1 MKKHL
6 FIIMATTMV
15 ATTLFGCSCTGSK
28 TATDTT
34 TESTTPT
41 ENETIQDATEK
52 QTETD
57 NGSKVEAESGETNRA
72 EYIAEAEA
80 EYEANKD
87 NVTCSKEEF
96 INLYVNT
103 RLDDKSADEALSATL
118 AIYMKKEEAP
128 TENPTE
134 SPSQADKD
142 EDIYY
147 IDENGYVHLKDE
159 YKPKDGYV
167 YKYREEILNASHA
180 IAFFKSLGYK
190 LSDTVTA
197 DEVRAIHKDFPN
209 AMTSAALEESLGY
222 HVNIAI
228 YELACSV
235 LPSNPNTTS
244 DKPSSSGNESG
255 VVIEGGS
262 YIDPSPVKPGGY
274 SSGNNPNYTPPTGG
288 GTDERDHTPD
298 IPDDVNDN
306 LTPDDNIFE

>member
-1 MKKHL
+1 MKKQFL
-6 FIIMATTMV
+6 FLLTTV
-15 ATTLFGCSCTGSK
+15 LLSSNIVGCSCSRITTNNETTVETNTSTQSPTSENTTVK
-28 TATDTT
+28 DNEVT
-34 TESTTPT
+34 TEELSTEDSTT
-41 ENETIQDATEK
+41 
-52 QTETD
+52 
-57 NGSKVEAESGETNRA
+57 EAS
-72 EYIAEAEA
+72 
-80 EYEANKD
+80 
-87 NVTCSKEEF
+87 
-96 INLYVNT
+96 
-103 RLDDKSADEALSATL
+103 
-118 AIYMKKEEAP
+118 KEEAP
-128 TENPTE
+128 TETPTE
-134 SPSQADKD
+134 SPSQADND

-167 YKYREEILNASHA
+167 YKYREEILNPSHA

-190 LSDTVTA
+190 LNDTVTA
-197 DEVRAIHKDFPN
+197 DEVRAIHKDFSN

-288 GTDERDHTPD
+288 NAFGDNYNPD
-298 IPDDVNDN
+298 GRPDDVNDN